1 VANQGSKKAPG
12 RTVTVIDLAR
22 LEVIKTVETGPGT
35 HGVVVTTDGRYAF
48 VTNIYANNVSVVEVA
63 SLKVVATVPVGKGP
77 NGISV
82 TP

>member
-1 VANQGSKKAPG
+1 VSL
-12 RTVTVIDLAR
+12 IDLAR
-22 LEVIKTVETGPGT
+22 LEVIKTVETGPGA

-48 VTNIYANNVSVVEVA
+48 VTNIYANNVSVIEIA
-63 SLKVVATVPVGKGP
+63 GPKVVATVAVGKGP